1 MTVVLAID
9 QPLLGSIPASRL
21 TSSPQ
26 STAQVACPHR
36 SGATAAGLVHCDTS
50 QHASAVHI
58 LGAGTNPDQEKD
70 NHEKGRYC
78 RFRG

>member
-26 STAQVACPHR
+26 STARVCLLPQIRRSSGR
-36 SGATAAGLVHCDTS
+36 SGSRERTYEIFAAGRLVRLIDAFS
-50 QHASAVHI
+50 
-58 LGAGTNPDQEKD
+58 N
-70 NHEKGRYC
+70 
-78 RFRG
+78 